1 MTDALFQEILD
12 LKWVII
18 SYVALTVLLYF
29 LFAIFTKKFLWS
41 KGKINTYGIL
51 YNLSTG
57 AQMAFA
63 VIICRYAFVIIT
75 ALRVKD
81 TGLQTL
87 IALIAMTAV
96 ICIPGFEIKRSL
108 RQAVT
113 YIAIFGILLLESLL
127 WHYYMEVER
136 FWVAMA
142 VYIFLGVFA
151 SLYGT
156 YDAITSY
163 RELYGKASG
172 SKISIKVPKLKKR
185 KEPIDYN
192 EQ

>member
-136 FWVAMA
+136 FWVAKA
-142 VYIFLGVFA
+142 VFIFLGVFA

-163 RELYGKASG
+163 RELYGKVAD
-172 SKISIKVPKLKKR
+172 SKIKVKVPKLGKR
-185 KEPIDYN
+185 KGSVDHN
-192 EQ
+192 E